1 MTKIEKVIGGI
12 AVFAVILA
20 LVGLVGGNQPV
31 SKVIERVIERP
42 LSGVSD
48 FDELALQDAGVE
60 DAVIDYHQFVLGSG
74 VTSDVW
80 TNRTGTDV
88 FVDYGSLITSGT
100 ASTSYRVFMFATTS
114 TSVASTND
122 FTLISAALNT
132 DIIRAWPLATST
144 TATTTDTVYAIN
156 DGINDGMPT
165 RIRNGQSV
173 IVYLQSTFF
182 GPCSGSVCETATSTN
197 RGFNVTGFIR
207 THATSSPSNQ

>member
-1 MTKIEKVIGGI
+1 MTTKEKVIGGI
-12 AVFAVILA
+12 GVLALILA

-31 SKVIERVIERP
+31 SKVLERVIERP
-42 LSGVSD
+42 LAGVTD
-48 FDELALQDAGVE
+48 FDELALQDGGVE
-60 DAVIDYHQFVLGSG
+60 DVVLDYHQFILGGG

-88 FVDYGSLITSGT
+88 FVNYGSLMTSGT
-100 ASTSYRVFMFATTS
+100 ASTTYRVFMFATTS

-132 DIIRAWPLATST
+132 DIIRAWALATST
-144 TATTTDTVYAIN
+144 TATSTDTHYAIK
-156 DGINDGMPT
+156 DGRSDGSPT
-165 RIRNGQSV
+165 RIRNGESV

-182 GPCSGSVCETATSTN
+182 GPCSGSVCETATSSN
-197 RGFNVTGFIR
+197 RGFNIIGFIS